1 MKFVAYKLEDLIYLV
16 TCPKNATH
24 IINTST
30 ELIVDVM
37 NFYFET
43 KSLTEINDA
52 RFISFYTV

>member
-37 NFYFET
+37 NFLFWD
-43 KSLTEINDA
+43 KIIN
-52 RFISFYTV
+52 RN